1 LGLGPH
7 LTGYVLICAPFCV
20 PLKLTWLTWMFDTFT
35 TFPSLP
41 KLPNAGKKKKKKK
54 KKKKGRDV
62 NSVSVSGYWLK
73 LLTENGIASWSIL
86 KTRIGYRLLSY
97 VVTTGY
103 RLVAGYLDQ

>member
-1 LGLGPH
+1 
-7 LTGYVLICAPFCV
+7 
-20 PLKLTWLTWMFDTFT
+20 MFDTFT

-54 KKKKGRDV
+54 GRDV

-73 LLTENGIASWSIL
+73 SLTENGIASWSIL
-86 KTRIGYRLLSY
+86 KTGIGYRLLSY